1 LMHGAGRS
9 MMSRFCLVVL
19 AVPAIIILSG
29 GVFVQA
35 SSAQT
40 SPTLK
45 KIADRGAIVIGHREA
60 SVPFAY
66 IDQNQK
72 PIGFSVDLCLKI
84 ADAVK
89 EELKKPDIRIDYVP
103 VTPQTRFAL
112 LANGTVDL
120 ECGSTTNT
128 FSRQS
133 QAAFTFTT
141 FITGTKIMV
150 RRNSGIKSVD
160 DLGSKTLVVLPG
172 TTNEQALKAYI
183 EQKRMNT
190 RVLNAREH
198 PEALLAMETDR
209 ADAYGSDDV
218 LLYSARARAKNPDQY
233 AVVGEFLT
241 YDPYAIMMPRNDSA
255 FATVADKAIARM
267 FRDGSFMQAYK
278 KWFEPIGMPLSP
290 LLEAA
295 IKLQALPD

>member
-1 LMHGAGRS
+1 MMRLAREALMMR
-9 MMSRFCLVVL
+9 RFLPVL
-19 AVPAIIILSG
+19 PAIIMLAG
-29 GVFVQA
+29 GPFIHGAV
-35 SSAQT
+35 AQT

-60 SVPFAY
+60 SVPFSY
-66 IDQNQK
+66 LDQNQK
-72 PIGFSVDLCLKI
+72 PIGFSIDLCLKI

-89 EELKKPDIRIDYVP
+89 EELKRPDLKINYVP

-141 FITGTKIMV
+141 FITGTKLLV
-150 RRNSGIKSVD
+150 RANSGIKSVD
-160 DLGSKTLVVLPG
+160 DLGGKTLVVLPG

-190 RVLNAREH
+190 RIINVREH
-198 PEALLAMETDR
+198 AEALLAMETDR

-218 LLYSARARAKNPDQY
+218 LLYGSRARAKNPDQY
-233 AVVGEFLT
+233 VVVGEFLT
-241 YDPYAIMMPRNDSA
+241 FDPYAIMVPRNDSG

-278 KWFEPIGMPLSP
+278 KWFDPIGMPLNP

-295 IKLQALPD
+295 TRLQALPD

>member
-1 LMHGAGRS
+1 
-9 MMSRFCLVVL
+9 
-19 AVPAIIILSG
+19 
-29 GVFVQA
+29 
-35 SSAQT
+35 
-40 SPTLK
+40 
-45 KIADRGAIVIGHREA
+45 
-60 SVPFAY
+60 VPFSY

-89 EELKKPDIRIDYVP
+89 EELKKPDIKINYVP

-141 FITGTKIMV
+141 FITGTKLLV
-150 RRNSGIKSVD
+150 RKNSGIKSVD
-160 DLGSKTLVVLPG
+160 DLGGKTLVVLPG

-190 RVLNAREH
+190 RIINVREH
-198 PEALLAMETDR
+198 AEALLAMETDR

-218 LLYSARARAKNPDQY
+218 LLYGSRARAKNPDQY
-233 AVVGEFLT
+233 EVVGEFLT
-241 YDPYAIMMPRNDSA
+241 FDPYAIMIPRNDTS
-255 FATVADKAIARM
+255 FATVADKAIAKM
-267 FRDGSFMQAYK
+267 FRDGSFMQSYK
-278 KWFEPIGMPLSP
+278 KWFDPIGMPLNP

-295 IKLQALPD
+295 TKLQALPD

>member
-1 LMHGAGRS
+1 MRRL
-9 MMSRFCLVVL
+9 CLVLL
-19 AVPAIIILSG
+19 AVIMFAG
-29 GVFVQA
+29 GVSVQV
-35 SSAQT
+35 SFAQN

-60 SVPFAY
+60 SVPFSY

-133 QAAFTFTT
+133 QATFTFTT

-160 DLGSKTLVVLPG
+160 DLGGKTLVVLPG

-190 RVLNAREH
+190 RVLNVREH

>member
-1 LMHGAGRS
+1 MVR
-9 MMSRFCLVVL
+9 RFCLVLL
-19 AVPAIIILSG
+19 AVIMLA
-29 GVFVQA
+29 GVASVQV
-35 SSAQT
+35 SFAQV

-60 SVPFAY
+60 SVPFSY

-141 FITGTKIMV
+141 FITGTKILV

-160 DLGSKTLVVLPG
+160 DLGGKTLVVLPG

-183 EQKRMNT
+183 EQRRMNT
-190 RVLNAREH
+190 RVLNVREH

-267 FRDGSFMQAYK
+267 FRDGSFVQAYK
-278 KWFEPIGMPLSP
+278 KWFEPIGMTLSP

>member
-1 LMHGAGRS
+1 
-9 MMSRFCLVVL
+9 MMRRFCLVLPAVIGL
-19 AVPAIIILSG
+19 AG
-29 GVFVQA
+29 GVFVA
-35 SSAQT
+35 PSFAQT

-60 SVPFAY
+60 SVPFSY
-66 IDQNQK
+66 LDQNQK

-89 EELKKPDIRIDYVP
+89 EELKKPDIKINYVP

-128 FSRQS
+128 FARQS

-141 FITGTKIMV
+141 FITGTKLLV
-150 RRNSGIKSVD
+150 RKNSGIKSVD
-160 DLGSKTLVVLPG
+160 DLGGKTLVVLPG

-183 EQKRMNT
+183 EQKKMNT
-190 RVLNAREH
+190 RIINVREH
-198 PEALLAMETDR
+198 AEALLAMETDR

-218 LLYSARARAKNPDQY
+218 LLYGSRARAKNPDQY
-233 AVVGEFLT
+233 EVVGEFLT
-241 YDPYAIMMPRNDSA
+241 FDPYAIMIPRNDSS
-255 FATVADKAIARM
+255 FATVADKAIAKM
-267 FRDGSFMQAYK
+267 FRDGAFMQAYK
-278 KWFEPIGMPLSP
+278 KWFDPIGMPLNP

-295 IKLQALPD
+295 TKLQALPD

>member
-1 LMHGAGRS
+1 MLK
-9 MMSRFCLVVL
+9 FCTVL
-19 AVPAIIILSG
+19 LTVPAMM
-29 GVFVQA
+29 VFVA
-35 SSAQT
+35 GAFAQV

-45 KIADRGAIVIGHREA
+45 KIQDRGAIVIGHRDS
-60 SVPFAY
+60 SVPFSH

-72 PIGFSVDLCLKI
+72 PVGFTVDLCLKI

-89 EELKKPDIRIDYVP
+89 DELKKPDIKINYVP

-112 LANGTVDL
+112 LANGTIDL

-150 RRNSGIKSVD
+150 RKESRIASVD
-160 DLGSKTLVVLPG
+160 DLRGKTLVVLPG
-172 TTNEQALKAYI
+172 TTNEQALKATI

-190 RVLNAREH
+190 RVLNVRDHA
-198 PEALLAMETDR
+198 EALLTMETDR
-209 ADAYGSDDV
+209 SDAYGSDDV
-218 LLYSARARAKNPDQY
+218 LLYGARSRAKNPDQY
-233 AVVGEFLT
+233 VVVGEFLT
-241 YDPYAIMMPRNDSA
+241 YDPYAIMLPRNDSA
-255 FATVADKAIARM
+255 FATLADKSIAKS
-267 FRDGSFMQAYK
+267 FRDGSFMQTYK
-278 KWFEPIGMPLSP
+278 KWFDPIGMPLNP

>member
-1 LMHGAGRS
+1 
-9 MMSRFCLVVL
+9 MMRRLCLVLL
-19 AVPAIIILSG
+19 AVPAVIMLSG
-29 GVFVQA
+29 GTFVEA
-35 SSAQT
+35 SFAQT

-60 SVPFAY
+60 AVPFSY
-66 IDQNQK
+66 LDQNQK
-72 PIGFSVDLCLKI
+72 PVGFSIDLCLKI

-89 EELKKPDIRIDYVP
+89 DELKKPDLRIDYVP

-128 FSRQS
+128 FARQS

-141 FITGTKIMV
+141 FITGTKILV
-150 RRNSGIKSVD
+150 RTNSGIKSVD
-160 DLGSKTLVVLPG
+160 DLGGKTLVVLPG

-183 EQKRMNT
+183 DQKKMNT
-190 RVLNAREH
+190 RIINVREH

-218 LLYSARARAKNPDQY
+218 LLYSQRARAKNPGQY

-241 YDPYAIMMPRNDSA
+241 YDPYAIMIPRNDSA
-255 FATVADKAIARM
+255 FATVADKAVAKT

-278 KWFEPIGMPLSP
+278 KWFDPLGLPLNP

-295 IKLQALPD
+295 IRLQALPD

>member
-1 LMHGAGRS
+1 
-9 MMSRFCLVVL
+9 MMRRFCLGMPAVIML
-19 AVPAIIILSG
+19 AAAFGPAS
-29 GVFVQA
+29 F
-35 SSAQT
+35 AQT

-60 SVPFAY
+60 SVPFSY
-66 IDQNQK
+66 LDQNQK

-89 EELKKPDIRIDYVP
+89 EELKKPDIKINYVP

-141 FITGTKIMV
+141 FITGTKLLV
-150 RRNSGIKSVD
+150 RTNSGIKSVD
-160 DLGSKTLVVLPG
+160 DLGGKTLVVLPG

-183 EQKRMNT
+183 EQKKMNT
-190 RVLNAREH
+190 RIINVREH
-198 PEALLAMETDR
+198 AEALLAMETDR

-218 LLYSARARAKNPDQY
+218 LLYGSRARAKNPDQY
-233 AVVGEFLT
+233 VVVGEFLT
-241 YDPYAIMMPRNDSA
+241 FDPYAIMIPRNDSG
-255 FATVADKAIARM
+255 FATVADKAIAKM
-267 FRDGSFMQAYK
+267 FRDGSFMQAYR
-278 KWFEPIGMPLSP
+278 KWFDPIGMPLNP

-295 IKLQALPD
+295 TKLQALPD

>member
-1 LMHGAGRS
+1 MVR
-9 MMSRFCLVVL
+9 RFCLVLL
-19 AVPAIIILSG
+19 AVIMLAG
-29 GVFVQA
+29 GASVQV
-35 SSAQT
+35 SFAQV

-60 SVPFAY
+60 SVPFSY

-89 EELKKPDIRIDYVP
+89 DELKKPDLRVDYVP

-112 LANGTVDL
+112 LANGTIDL

-141 FITGTKIMV
+141 FITGTKLLV
-150 RRNSGIKSVD
+150 RTDSGIKSVD
-160 DLGSKTLVVLPG
+160 DLGGKTLVVLPG

-183 EQKRMNT
+183 EQKHMNT
-190 RVLNAREH
+190 RVINVREH
-198 PEALLAMETDR
+198 AEALLAMETDR

-218 LLYSARARAKNPDQY
+218 LLYGSRARAKNPDQY
-233 AVVGEFLT
+233 VVVGEFLT
-241 YDPYAIMMPRNDSA
+241 FDPYAIMIPRNDSG
-255 FATVADKAIARM
+255 FATVADKAIAKT

-278 KWFEPIGMPLSP
+278 KWFDPIGMPLNP

>member
-1 LMHGAGRS
+1 
-9 MMSRFCLVVL
+9 MMRRFCLGMPAVIML
-19 AVPAIIILSG
+19 AAAFGPAS
-29 GVFVQA
+29 F
-35 SSAQT
+35 AQT

-60 SVPFAY
+60 SVPFSY
-66 IDQNQK
+66 LDQNQK

-89 EELKKPDIRIDYVP
+89 EELKKPDIKVNYVP

-141 FITGTKIMV
+141 FITGTKLLV
-150 RRNSGIKSVD
+150 RKNSGIKSVD
-160 DLGSKTLVVLPG
+160 DLGGKTLVVLPG

-183 EQKRMNT
+183 EQKKMNT
-190 RVLNAREH
+190 RIINVREH
-198 PEALLAMETDR
+198 AEALLAMETDR

-218 LLYSARARAKNPDQY
+218 LLYGSRARAKNPDQY
-233 AVVGEFLT
+233 VVVGEFLT
-241 YDPYAIMMPRNDSA
+241 FDPYAIMIPRNDSG
-255 FATVADKAIARM
+255 FATVADRAIGKM

-278 KWFEPIGMPLSP
+278 KWFDPIGMPLNP

-295 IKLQALPD
+295 TKLQALPD

>member
-1 LMHGAGRS
+1 MFHPGNAVLRRRLLMLK
-9 MMSRFCLVVL
+9 FCTVL
-19 AVPAIIILSG
+19 LTVPAMM
-29 GVFVQA
+29 VFVA
-35 SSAQT
+35 GAFAQV

-45 KIADRGAIVIGHREA
+45 KIQDRGAIVIGHRDS
-60 SVPFAY
+60 SVPFSH

-72 PIGFSVDLCLKI
+72 PVGFTVDLCLKI
-84 ADAVK
+84 ADVVK
-89 EELKKPDIRIDYVP
+89 DELKKPDIKINYVP

-112 LANGTVDL
+112 LANGTIDL

-150 RRNSGIKSVD
+150 RKDSRIASVD
-160 DLGSKTLVVLPG
+160 DLRGKTLVVLPG
-172 TTNEQALKAYI
+172 TTNEQALKATI

-190 RVLNAREH
+190 RVLNVRDHA
-198 PEALLAMETDR
+198 EALLTMETDR
-209 ADAYGSDDV
+209 SDAYGSDDV
-218 LLYSARARAKNPDQY
+218 LLYGARSRAKNPDQY
-233 AVVGEFLT
+233 VVVGEFLT
-241 YDPYAIMMPRNDSA
+241 YDPYAIMLPRNDSA
-255 FATVADKAIARM
+255 FATLADKSIAKT
-267 FRDGSFMQAYK
+267 FRDGSFMQTYK
-278 KWFEPIGMPLSP
+278 KWFDPIGMPLNP

>member
-1 LMHGAGRS
+1 
-9 MMSRFCLVVL
+9 MMRRFYLGMPAVIML
-19 AVPAIIILSG
+19 AAAFGPAS
-29 GVFVQA
+29 F
-35 SSAQT
+35 AQT

-60 SVPFAY
+60 SVPFSY
-66 IDQNQK
+66 LDQNQK

-89 EELKKPDIRIDYVP
+89 EELKKPDIKVNYVP

-141 FITGTKIMV
+141 FITGTKLLV
-150 RRNSGIKSVD
+150 RKNSGIKSVD
-160 DLGSKTLVVLPG
+160 DLGGKTLVVLPG

-183 EQKRMNT
+183 EQKKMNT
-190 RVLNAREH
+190 RIINVREH
-198 PEALLAMETDR
+198 AEALLAMETDR

-218 LLYSARARAKNPDQY
+218 LLYGSRARAKNPDQY
-233 AVVGEFLT
+233 VVVGEFLT
-241 YDPYAIMMPRNDSA
+241 FDPYAIMIPRNDSG
-255 FATVADKAIARM
+255 FATVADKAIART

-278 KWFEPIGMPLSP
+278 KWFDPIGMPLNP

-295 IKLQALPD
+295 TKLQALPD

>member
-1 LMHGAGRS
+1 MLKFPAV
-9 MMSRFCLVVL
+9 LL
-19 AVPAIIILSG
+19 AVPAVVMLAAG
-29 GVFVQA
+29 AFAQA
-35 SSAQT
+35 

-45 KIADRGAIVIGHREA
+45 KIQERGAIVIGHRDA
-60 SVPFAY
+60 SVPFSY

-72 PIGFSVDLCLKI
+72 PIGFTVDLCLKI

-89 EELKKPDIRIDYVP
+89 DELKKPDVKINYVP

-112 LANGTVDL
+112 LANGTIDL

-150 RRNSGIKSVD
+150 RKDSGIRSVD
-160 DLGSKTLVVLPG
+160 DLGGKSLIVLPG
-172 TTNEQALKAYI
+172 STNEQALKAYI
-183 EQKRMNT
+183 EQRKMST
-190 RVLNAREH
+190 RILNAREH
-198 PEALLAMETDR
+198 AEALLAMETDR
-209 ADAYGSDDV
+209 VDAYGSDDV
-218 LLYSARARAKNPDQY
+218 LLFGSRSRAKNPDQY
-233 AVVGEFLT
+233 VVVGEFLT
-241 YDPYAIMMPRNDSA
+241 YDPYAIMLPRNDSA
-255 FATVADKAIARM
+255 FATLADKAIAKM
-267 FRDGSFMQAYK
+267 FRDGSFMQTYR
-278 KWFEPIGMPLSP
+278 KWFDPIGMPLNP

>member
-1 LMHGAGRS
+1 MRK
-9 MMSRFCLVVL
+9 FCVVL
-19 AVPAIIILSG
+19 LAVSVVIAA
-29 GVFVQA
+29 FVQA
-35 SSAQT
+35 SFAQM

-60 SVPFAY
+60 AVPFSY

-72 PIGFSVDLCLKI
+72 PVGFSVDLCLKI
-84 ADAVK
+84 ADAVR
-89 EELKKPDIRIDYVP
+89 EELKKPDLRIDYVP

-150 RRNSGIKSVD
+150 RTNSGIKSVD
-160 DLGSKTLVVLPG
+160 DLGGKTLVVLPG

-183 EQKRMNT
+183 DKKRMNT
-190 RVLNAREH
+190 RVINAREH

-209 ADAYGSDDV
+209 ADAYGTDDV
-218 LLYSARARAKNPDQY
+218 LLYGSRARAKNPDQY
-233 AVVGEFLT
+233 AIVGEFLT
-241 YDPYAIMMPRNDSA
+241 YDPYAIMIPRNDSA

-267 FRDGSFMQAYK
+267 FRDGSFMQTYK
-278 KWFEPIGMPLSP
+278 KWFDPIGVPLNP

>member
-1 LMHGAGRS
+1 MRRCDFVMLA
-9 MMSRFCLVVL
+9 VIVL
-19 AVPAIIILSG
+19 ASG
-29 GVFVQA
+29 AFVRV
-35 SSAQT
+35 SMAQT

-60 SVPFAY
+60 SVPFSY

-84 ADAVK
+84 ADGVK
-89 EELKKPDIRIDYVP
+89 EELKKPDIKINYVP

-150 RRNSGIKSVD
+150 RKNSGIKSVD
-160 DLGSKTLVVLPG
+160 DLGGKTLVVLPG
-172 TTNEQALKAYI
+172 TANEQALKAYI

-190 RVLNAREH
+190 RVINVREH
-198 PEALLAMETDR
+198 AEALLAMETDR

-218 LLYSARARAKNPDQY
+218 LLYGSRARAKNPDQY
-233 AVVGEFLT
+233 VVVGEFLT
-241 YDPYAIMMPRNDSA
+241 FDPYAIMVPRNDSA
-255 FATVADKAIARM
+255 FATVADKAIAKM

-278 KWFEPIGMPLSP
+278 KWFDPIGMPLNP

>member
-1 LMHGAGRS
+1 MPAAI
-9 MMSRFCLVVL
+9 ML
-19 AVPAIIILSG
+19 AAAL
-29 GVFVQA
+29 VQA
-35 SSAQT
+35 SFAQT

-60 SVPFAY
+60 SVPFSY
-66 IDQNQK
+66 LDQNQK

-89 EELKKPDIRIDYVP
+89 EELKKPDIKVNYVP

-141 FITGTKIMV
+141 FITGTKLLV
-150 RRNSGIKSVD
+150 RKNSGIKSVD
-160 DLGSKTLVVLPG
+160 DLGGKTLVVLPG

-183 EQKRMNT
+183 EQKKMNT
-190 RVLNAREH
+190 RIINVREH
-198 PEALLAMETDR
+198 AEALLAMETDR

-218 LLYSARARAKNPDQY
+218 LLYGSRARAKNPDQY
-233 AVVGEFLT
+233 VVVGEFLT
-241 YDPYAIMMPRNDSA
+241 FDPYAIMIPRNDSG
-255 FATVADKAIARM
+255 FATVADKAIAKM
-267 FRDGSFMQAYK
+267 FRDGPFMQAYK
-278 KWFEPIGMPLSP
+278 KWFDPIGMPLNP

-295 IKLQALPD
+295 TKLQALPD

>member
-1 LMHGAGRS
+1 
-9 MMSRFCLVVL
+9 
-19 AVPAIIILSG
+19 
-29 GVFVQA
+29 
-35 SSAQT
+35 
-40 SPTLK
+40 
-45 KIADRGAIVIGHREA
+45 
-60 SVPFAY
+60 VPFSH

-72 PIGFSVDLCLKI
+72 PVGFTVDLCLKI

-89 EELKKPDIRIDYVP
+89 DELKKPDIKINYVP

-112 LANGTVDL
+112 LANGTIDL

-150 RRNSGIKSVD
+150 RKDSRIASVD
-160 DLGSKTLVVLPG
+160 DLRGKTLVVLPG
-172 TTNEQALKAYI
+172 TTNEQALKATI

-190 RVLNAREH
+190 RVLNVRDHA
-198 PEALLAMETDR
+198 EALLTMETDR
-209 ADAYGSDDV
+209 SDAYGSDDV
-218 LLYSARARAKNPDQY
+218 LLYGARSRAKNPDQY
-233 AVVGEFLT
+233 VVVGEFLT
-241 YDPYAIMMPRNDSA
+241 YDPYAIMLPRNDSA
-255 FATVADKAIARM
+255 FATLADKSIAKS
-267 FRDGSFMQAYK
+267 FRDGSFMQTYK
-278 KWFEPIGMPLSP
+278 KWFDPIGMPLNP

>member
-1 LMHGAGRS
+1 
-9 MMSRFCLVVL
+9 MMRRFCLVLPAVIMF
-19 AVPAIIILSG
+19 ASVAFVPAS
-29 GVFVQA
+29 F
-35 SSAQT
+35 AQT

-60 SVPFAY
+60 SVPFSY
-66 IDQNQK
+66 LDQNQK

-89 EELKKPDIRIDYVP
+89 EELKKPDIKINYVP

-141 FITGTKIMV
+141 FITGTKLLV
-150 RRNSGIKSVD
+150 RANSGIKSVD
-160 DLGSKTLVVLPG
+160 DLGGKTLVVLPG

-190 RVLNAREH
+190 RIINVREH
-198 PEALLAMETDR
+198 AEALLAMETDR

-218 LLYSARARAKNPDQY
+218 LLYGSRARAKNPDQY
-233 AVVGEFLT
+233 VVVGEFLT
-241 YDPYAIMMPRNDSA
+241 FDPYAIMIPRNDSA
-255 FATVADKAIARM
+255 FATVADKAIAKM

-278 KWFEPIGMPLSP
+278 KWFDPIGMPLNP

-295 IKLQALPD
+295 TKLQALPD

>member
-1 LMHGAGRS
+1 
-9 MMSRFCLVVL
+9 MMRRFCLGMPAVIML
-19 AVPAIIILSG
+19 AAAFGPAS
-29 GVFVQA
+29 F
-35 SSAQT
+35 AQT

-60 SVPFAY
+60 SVPFSY
-66 IDQNQK
+66 LDQNQK

-89 EELKKPDIRIDYVP
+89 EELKKPDIKVNYVP

-141 FITGTKIMV
+141 FITGTKLLV
-150 RRNSGIKSVD
+150 RKNSGIKSVD
-160 DLGSKTLVVLPG
+160 DLGGKTLVVLPG

-183 EQKRMNT
+183 EQKKMNT
-190 RVLNAREH
+190 RIINVREH
-198 PEALLAMETDR
+198 AEALLAMETDR

-218 LLYSARARAKNPDQY
+218 LLYGSRARAKNPDQY
-233 AVVGEFLT
+233 VVVGEFLT
-241 YDPYAIMMPRNDSA
+241 FDPYAIMIPRNNSG
-255 FATVADKAIARM
+255 FATVADKAIGKM

-278 KWFEPIGMPLSP
+278 KWFDPIGMPLNP

-295 IKLQALPD
+295 TKLQALPD

>member
-1 LMHGAGRS
+1 
-9 MMSRFCLVVL
+9 MMRRFCLVLPAVIML
-19 AVPAIIILSG
+19 AGWAS
-29 GVFVQA
+29 VQT
-35 SSAQT
+35 SFAQT

-60 SVPFAY
+60 SVPFSY

-72 PIGFSVDLCLKI
+72 PIGFSIDLCLKI

-89 EELKKPDIRIDYVP
+89 EELKKPDIKINYVP

-141 FITGTKIMV
+141 FITGTKLLV
-150 RRNSGIKSVD
+150 RKNSGIKSVD
-160 DLGSKTLVVLPG
+160 DLGGKTLVVLPG

-183 EQKRMNT
+183 EQKHMNT
-190 RVLNAREH
+190 RVINVREH
-198 PEALLAMETDR
+198 AEALLAMETDR

-218 LLYSARARAKNPDQY
+218 LLYGSRARAKNPDQY
-233 AVVGEFLT
+233 VVVGEFLT
-241 YDPYAIMMPRNDSA
+241 FDPYAIMIPRNDSG
-255 FATVADKAIARM
+255 FATVADKAIAKT

-278 KWFEPIGMPLSP
+278 KWFDPIGMPLNP

-295 IKLQALPD
+295 TKLQALPD

>member
-1 LMHGAGRS
+1 
-9 MMSRFCLVVL
+9 MMRRFCLGMPAVIML
-19 AVPAIIILSG
+19 AAAFGPAS
-29 GVFVQA
+29 F
-35 SSAQT
+35 AQS

-60 SVPFAY
+60 SVPFSY
-66 IDQNQK
+66 LDQNQK

-89 EELKKPDIRIDYVP
+89 EELKKPDIKVNYVP

-141 FITGTKIMV
+141 FITGTKLLV
-150 RRNSGIKSVD
+150 RKNSGIKSVD
-160 DLGSKTLVVLPG
+160 DLGGKTLVVLPG

-183 EQKRMNT
+183 EQKKMNT
-190 RVLNAREH
+190 RIINVREH
-198 PEALLAMETDR
+198 AEALLAMETDR

-218 LLYSARARAKNPDQY
+218 LLYGSRARAKNPDQY
-233 AVVGEFLT
+233 VVVGEFLT
-241 YDPYAIMMPRNDSA
+241 FDPYAIMIPRNDSG
-255 FATVADKAIARM
+255 FATVADKAIGKM

-278 KWFEPIGMPLSP
+278 KWFDPIGMPLNP

-295 IKLQALPD
+295 TKLQALPD

>member
-1 LMHGAGRS
+1 MLKFPAV
-9 MMSRFCLVVL
+9 LL
-19 AVPAIIILSG
+19 AVPAVVMLAAG
-29 GVFVQA
+29 AFAQA
-35 SSAQT
+35 

-45 KIADRGAIVIGHREA
+45 KIQERGAIVIGHRDA
-60 SVPFAY
+60 SVPFSY
-66 IDQNQK
+66 IDQNQR
-72 PIGFSVDLCLKI
+72 PIGFTVDLCLKI

-89 EELKKPDIRIDYVP
+89 DELKKPDIKINYVP

-112 LANGTVDL
+112 LANGTIDL

-150 RRNSGIKSVD
+150 RKDSGIKSVD
-160 DLGSKTLVVLPG
+160 NLGGKSLVVLPG
-172 TTNEQALKAYI
+172 STNEQALKAYI
-183 EQKRMNT
+183 EQRKMNT

-198 PEALLAMETDR
+198 AEALLALETDR
-209 ADAYGSDDV
+209 VDAYGSDDV
-218 LLYSARARAKNPDQY
+218 LLYGSRSRAKNPDQY
-233 AVVGEFLT
+233 VVVGEFLT
-241 YDPYAIMMPRNDSA
+241 YDPYAIMLPRNDSA
-255 FATVADKAIARM
+255 FATLADKAITKM
-267 FRDGSFMQAYK
+267 FRDGSFMLVYR
-278 KWFEPIGMPLSP
+278 KWFDPIGLPLNP

>member
-1 LMHGAGRS
+1 
-9 MMSRFCLVVL
+9 MMRRFCLGMPAVIML
-19 AVPAIIILSG
+19 AAAFGPAS
-29 GVFVQA
+29 F
-35 SSAQT
+35 AQT

-60 SVPFAY
+60 SVPFSY
-66 IDQNQK
+66 LDQNQK

-89 EELKKPDIRIDYVP
+89 EELKKPDIKINYVP

-141 FITGTKIMV
+141 FITGTKLLV
-150 RRNSGIKSVD
+150 RTNSGIKSVD
-160 DLGSKTLVVLPG
+160 DLGGKTLVVLPG

-183 EQKRMNT
+183 EQKKMNT
-190 RVLNAREH
+190 RIINVREH
-198 PEALLAMETDR
+198 AEALLAMETDR

-218 LLYSARARAKNPDQY
+218 LLYGSRARAKNPDQY
-233 AVVGEFLT
+233 VVVGEFLT
-241 YDPYAIMMPRNDSA
+241 FDPYAIMIPRNDSG
-255 FATVADKAIARM
+255 FATVADKAIGKM

-278 KWFEPIGMPLSP
+278 KWFDPIGMPLNP

-295 IKLQALPD
+295 TKLQALPD

>member
-1 LMHGAGRS
+1 MR
-9 MMSRFCLVVL
+9 RFCLVLL
-19 AVPAIIILSG
+19 AVPAVIV
-29 GVFVQA
+29 VFVQV
-35 SSAQT
+35 SFAQM

-60 SVPFAY
+60 AVPFSY
-66 IDQNQK
+66 IDQKQK

-89 EELKKPDIRIDYVP
+89 EELKRPDIRIDYVP

-150 RRNSGIKSVD
+150 RTNSGIKSVD
-160 DLGSKTLVVLPG
+160 DLVGKTLVVLPG

-183 EQKRMNT
+183 DQKRMNT
-190 RVLNAREH
+190 RVINAREH
-198 PEALLAMETDR
+198 AEALLAMETDR

-218 LLYSARARAKNPDQY
+218 LLYGSRARAKNPDQY
-233 AVVGEFLT
+233 VVVGEFLT
-241 YDPYAIMMPRNDSA
+241 FDPYAIMVPRNDSA
-255 FATVADKAIARM
+255 FATVANKAIAKT
-267 FRDGSFMQAYK
+267 FRDGAFMQAYK
-278 KWFEPIGMPLSP
+278 KWFDPIGMPLNP

>member
-1 LMHGAGRS
+1 MRRCYFVMLA
-9 MMSRFCLVVL
+9 VIVL
-19 AVPAIIILSG
+19 ACGA
-29 GVFVQA
+29 FVRV
-35 SSAQT
+35 SMAQT

-60 SVPFAY
+60 SVPFSY
-66 IDQNQK
+66 LDQNQK

-84 ADAVK
+84 AEAVR
-89 EELKKPDIRIDYVP
+89 EELKKPDIKVNYVP

-150 RRNSGIKSVD
+150 RKNSGIKSVD
-160 DLGSKTLVVLPG
+160 DLGGKTLVVLPG

-190 RVLNAREH
+190 RVINVREH
-198 PEALLAMETDR
+198 AEALLAMETDR

-218 LLYSARARAKNPDQY
+218 LLYGSRARAKNPDQY
-233 AVVGEFLT
+233 VVVGEFLT
-241 YDPYAIMMPRNDSA
+241 FDPYAIMVPRNDSA
-255 FATVADKAIARM
+255 FATVADKAIAKM

-278 KWFEPIGMPLSP
+278 KWFDPIGMPLNP
-290 LLEAA
+290 LLDAA

>member
-1 LMHGAGRS
+1 MLKFPAV
-9 MMSRFCLVVL
+9 LL
-19 AVPAIIILSG
+19 AVPAVVMLAAG
-29 GVFVQA
+29 AFAQA
-35 SSAQT
+35 

-45 KIADRGAIVIGHREA
+45 KIQERGAIVIGHRDA
-60 SVPFAY
+60 SVPFSY

-72 PIGFSVDLCLKI
+72 PIGFTVDLCLKI

-89 EELKKPDIRIDYVP
+89 DELKKPDVKINYVP

-112 LANGTVDL
+112 LANGTIDL

-150 RRNSGIKSVD
+150 RKDSGIRSVD
-160 DLGSKTLVVLPG
+160 DLGGKSLVVLPG
-172 TTNEQALKAYI
+172 STNEQALKAYI
-183 EQKRMNT
+183 EQRKMNT
-190 RVLNAREH
+190 RILNAREH
-198 PEALLAMETDR
+198 AEALLAMETDR
-209 ADAYGSDDV
+209 VDAYGSDDV
-218 LLYSARARAKNPDQY
+218 LLFGSRSRAKNPDQY
-233 AVVGEFLT
+233 VVVGEFLT
-241 YDPYAIMMPRNDSA
+241 YDPYAIMLPRNDSA
-255 FATVADKAIARM
+255 FATLADKAIAKM
-267 FRDGSFMQAYK
+267 FRDGSFMQTYR
-278 KWFEPIGMPLSP
+278 KWFDPLGMPLNP

>member
-1 LMHGAGRS
+1 MLK
-9 MMSRFCLVVL
+9 FCTVL
-19 AVPAIIILSG
+19 LTVPAMM
-29 GVFVQA
+29 VFVA
-35 SSAQT
+35 GAFAQV

-45 KIADRGAIVIGHREA
+45 KIQDRGAIVIGHRDS
-60 SVPFAY
+60 SVPFSH

-72 PIGFSVDLCLKI
+72 PVGFTVDLCLKI

-89 EELKKPDIRIDYVP
+89 DELKKPDIKINYVP

-112 LANGTVDL
+112 LANGTIDL

-150 RRNSGIKSVD
+150 RKDSRIASVD
-160 DLGSKTLVVLPG
+160 DLRGKTLVVLPG
-172 TTNEQALKAYI
+172 TTNEQALKATI

-190 RVLNAREH
+190 RVLNVRDHA
-198 PEALLAMETDR
+198 EALLTMETDR
-209 ADAYGSDDV
+209 SDAYGSDDV
-218 LLYSARARAKNPDQY
+218 LLYGARSRAKNPDQY
-233 AVVGEFLT
+233 VVVGEFLT
-241 YDPYAIMMPRNDSA
+241 YDPYAIMLPRNDSA
-255 FATVADKAIARM
+255 FATLADKSIAKS
-267 FRDGSFMQAYK
+267 FRDGSFMQTYK
-278 KWFEPIGMPLSP
+278 KWFDPIGMPLNP

>member
-1 LMHGAGRS
+1 MLKFRA
-9 MMSRFCLVVL
+9 VVL
-19 AVPAIIILSG
+19 AAAAMMG
-29 GVFVQA
+29 FAAGAF
-35 SSAQT
+35 AQV

-45 KIADRGAIVIGHREA
+45 KIQDRGAIVIGHRDS
-60 SVPFAY
+60 SVPFSH

-72 PIGFSVDLCLKI
+72 PVGFTVDLCLKI

-89 EELKKPDIRIDYVP
+89 DELKKPDIKINYVP

-112 LANGTVDL
+112 LANGTIDL

-150 RRNSGIKSVD
+150 RKDSRIASVD
-160 DLGSKTLVVLPG
+160 DLRGKTLVVLPG
-172 TTNEQALKAYI
+172 TTNEQALKATI

-190 RVLNAREH
+190 RVLNVRDHA
-198 PEALLAMETDR
+198 EALLTMETDR
-209 ADAYGSDDV
+209 SDAYGSDDV
-218 LLYSARARAKNPDQY
+218 LLYGARSRAKNPDQY
-233 AVVGEFLT
+233 VVVGEFLT
-241 YDPYAIMMPRNDSA
+241 YDPYAIMLPRNDSA
-255 FATVADKAIARM
+255 FATLADKSIAKS
-267 FRDGSFMQAYK
+267 FRDGSFMQTYK
-278 KWFEPIGMPLSP
+278 KWFDPIGMPLNP

>member
-1 LMHGAGRS
+1 MRR
-9 MMSRFCLVVL
+9 RFLVVL
-19 AVPAIIILSG
+19 TVVLVASG
-29 GVFVQA
+29 AFVREA
-35 SSAQT
+35 LAQT

-60 SVPFAY
+60 SVPFSY

-89 EELKKPDIRIDYVP
+89 EELKKPDIKINYVP

-150 RRNSGIKSVD
+150 RTNSGIKSVD
-160 DLGSKTLVVLPG
+160 DLGGKTLVVLPG

-190 RVLNAREH
+190 RVINVREH
-198 PEALLAMETDR
+198 AEALLAMETDR

-218 LLYSARARAKNPDQY
+218 LLYGSRARAKNPDQY
-233 AVVGEFLT
+233 VVVGEFLT
-241 YDPYAIMMPRNDSA
+241 FDPYAIMVPRNDSA
-255 FATVADKAIARM
+255 FATVADKAIAKT

-278 KWFEPIGMPLSP
+278 KWFDPIGMPLNP

-295 IKLQALPD
+295 IKLQALPY

>member
-1 LMHGAGRS
+1 
-9 MMSRFCLVVL
+9 MMRRFCLGMPAVIML
-19 AVPAIIILSG
+19 AAAFSPAS
-29 GVFVQA
+29 F
-35 SSAQT
+35 AQT

-60 SVPFAY
+60 SVPFSY
-66 IDQNQK
+66 LDQNQK

-89 EELKKPDIRIDYVP
+89 EELKKPDIKINYVP

-141 FITGTKIMV
+141 FITGTKLLV
-150 RRNSGIKSVD
+150 RTNSGIKSVD
-160 DLGSKTLVVLPG
+160 DLGGKTLVVLPG

-183 EQKRMNT
+183 EQKKMNT
-190 RVLNAREH
+190 RIINVREH
-198 PEALLAMETDR
+198 AEALLAMETDR

-218 LLYSARARAKNPDQY
+218 LLYGSRARAKNPDQY
-233 AVVGEFLT
+233 VVVGEFLT
-241 YDPYAIMMPRNDSA
+241 FDPYAIMIPRNDSG
-255 FATVADKAIARM
+255 FATVADKAIGKM

-278 KWFEPIGMPLSP
+278 KWFDPIGMPLNP

-295 IKLQALPD
+295 TKLQALPD